1 MWRFFPWIFF
11 GFIILRFVLPLRVGV
26 WWKAA
31 IGLAL
36 FLISQ
41 QRFISRTLFQSLSAW
56 EFPSAIVILQGLMLS
71 VVVFLT
77 LFVILRDVVG
87 ITLWLCRV
95 KGAFAPASSPHW
107 ALGICG
113 AALLLSAVGVWQ
125 GVRVPKVRTH
135 EIAIRN
141 LPPELDGF
149 TIAQLT
155 DLHIT
160 ALFSQKWVRA
170 VVDKTNAIEPDLV
183 LITGDIVDG
192 RADRR
197 LLDVVPL
204 AGLRANFGVFA
215 VPGNHEYYSGYEEWM
230 DVFNGLGVRM
240 LQNEHTVITRGGSS
254 LLLAGI
260 TDLGAAR
267 RGGPAPD
274 INAALATVHGRRG
287 GPAPGINAYPAP
299 EGMAK
304 ILMSHQPGNARESA
318 SAGIDLQL
326 SGHTHGGQIA
336 GLHFI
341 VKYAN
346 GGFASG
352 QYDVGNMKLYVSNGT
367 GLWPGFPIRLGVSS
381 EIALI
386 VLKSSEK
393 PSPLPQ

>member
-1 MWRFFPWIFF
+1 
-11 GFIILRFVLPLRVGV
+11 
-26 WWKAA
+26 
-31 IGLAL
+31 
-36 FLISQ
+36 
-41 QRFISRTLFQSLSAW
+41 
-56 EFPSAIVILQGLMLS
+56 MLS

-77 LFVILRDVVG
+77 VFVILRDVVG
-87 ITLWLCRV
+87 LSLWVCRL
-95 KGAFAPASSPHW
+95 KGAFTPASSPHW

-113 AALLLSAVGVWQ
+113 AALLFSLIGVWF
-125 GVRVPKVRTH
+125 GVRVPNVRTH
-135 EIAIRN
+135 EITVKN

-160 ALFSQKWVRA
+160 ALFSQKWVSA
-170 VVDKTNAIEPDLV
+170 VVEKTNAVEPDLV

-197 LLDVVPL
+197 LLDVAPL

-230 DVFNGLGVRM
+230 DVFNGLGIRM
-240 LQNEHTVITRGGSS
+240 LQNEHTVIAREGSS
-254 LLLAGI
+254 LILAGI

-267 RGGPAPD
+267 RGGPPPD
-274 INAALATVHGRRG
+274 TNAALHG
-287 GPAPGINAYPAP
+287 APG
-299 EGMAK
+299 GMAK

-318 SAGIDLQL
+318 NAGIDLQL

-346 GGFASG
+346 GGFTSG
-352 QYDVGNMKLYVSNGT
+352 QYDVGGMKLYVSNGT
-367 GLWPGFPIRLGVSS
+367 GLWPGFPIRLGVPS
-381 EIALI
+381 EIARI

-393 PSPLPQ
+393 